1 MNIKWPK
8 TITNENVYEI
18 TKVKPWSTLIK
29 IRRLRW
35 FGHAIRLPNDTPVK
49 IVISYAKEQYKRCRG
64 RPITTWVQ
72 MVTKQLENEL
82 KITWDQAS
90 EMATDRNTWQ
100 KQLKRYTSALYN

>member
-1 MNIKWPK
+1 MERLNKK
-8 TITNENVYEI
+8 
-18 TKVKPWSTLIK
+18 
-29 IRRLRW
+29 RRLRW

-49 IVISYAKEQYKRCRG
+49 IAISYANERYKRCRG

-72 MVTKQLENEL
+72 MVTKQLENKL

-100 KQLKRYTSALYN
+100 KTIETIHIFFI